1 MLCYEYKIMEV
12 YHNVKIF
19 KKILIIVAIVL
30 AALITLLLLIKAGE
44 RIIYSGFY
52 SKADRE
58 FTIPGLNDNC
68 VPQGFDYIAEKE
80 SFLMCGYMSDDTA
93 SRVYL
98 IDKDGKATYAE
109 MKEEDGSDHTG
120 HTGGVSHF
128 DKFLYVTDNDGLNVY
143 HLDDLLSGKD
153 ELVEIGTVPTFLDPA
168 WCYIHGDYILAGTFY
183 EPVSYETPEEQRL
196 TTPAGDQNTSLITV
210 FRLDATQPL
219 GVDPTPVAAISTP
232 DRVQGFCV
240 TDTGEVAL
248 STSWSINSSML
259 YLYDAEKLT
268 AQGTFAVNGVEVP
281 LVYMDSASLT
291 RTVKAPPMAEGIL
304 CIDGRLYVLNESAC
318 NKYIFGKLLSGYGL
332 YSYDLKED

>member
-1 MLCYEYKIMEV
+1 MKL
-12 YHNVKIF
+12 F
-19 KKILIIVAIVL
+19 KKVLKKVALILAIVL
-30 AALITLLLLIKAGE
+30 AVLIVLVLLIKAGE
-44 RIIYSGFY
+44 RIVYSGFY
-52 SKADRE
+52 SRAEKE

-80 SFLMCGYMSDDTA
+80 VFLMCGYMSDDTA
-93 SRVYL
+93 SRVYV
-98 IDKDGKATYAE
+98 IDKDGKATYTL
-109 MKEEDGSDHTG
+109 MKEADGSDHTG

-128 DKFLYVTDNDGLNVY
+128 DKFLYVTDSDGLNVY
-143 HLDDLLSGKD
+143 DLEDLLSGKD

-168 WCYIHGDYILAGTFY
+168 WCYIHEEYLLCGSFY
-183 EPVSYETPEEQRL
+183 EPGSSYDTPKDQHYK
-196 TTPAGDQNTSLITV
+196 TPAGDQNTSLVTV

-268 AQGTFAVNGVEVP
+268 AQGTHTVNGVEVP

-304 CIDGRLYVLNESAC
+304 CIDGRLHVLNESAC

>member
-1 MLCYEYKIMEV
+1 M
-12 YHNVKIF
+12 
-19 KKILIIVAIVL
+19 KILKKVLMIVAIIL
-30 AALITLLLLIKAGE
+30 AALIVLLLLIKAGE

-109 MKEEDGSDHTG
+109 MKEADGSDHTG

-128 DKFLYVTDNDGLNVY
+128 DKFLYVTGGDGLLVY

-153 ELVEIGTVPTFLDPA
+153 SLVQIGEVSTFLDPA
-168 WCYIHGDYILAGTFY
+168 WCYIYGDYILAGTFY
-183 EPVSYETPEEQRL
+183 EPGSYETPEEQRI
-196 TTPAGDQNTSLITV
+196 TTPAGDKNTSLVTV

-248 STSWSINSSML
+248 STSWSVNSSML

-268 AQGTFAVNGVEVP
+268 AQGTFTVNGVEVP
-281 LVYMDSASLT
+281 LVYMDSASAT
-291 RTVKAPPMAEGIL
+291 REIKAPPMAEGIL

-332 YSYDLKED
+332 YSYDLKD

>member
-1 MLCYEYKIMEV
+1 M
-12 YHNVKIF
+12 
-19 KKILIIVAIVL
+19 KILKKVLVILAIIL
-30 AALITLLLLIKAGE
+30 AALIVLLLLVKAGE
-44 RIIYSGFY
+44 RIVYANFY
-52 SKADRE
+52 GKTDRE

-68 VPQGFDYIAEKE
+68 VPQGFDYIAEEE

-98 IDKDGKATYAE
+98 IDKDGKATYAL

-128 DKFLYVTDNDGLNVY
+128 DKYLYITDDDAIDVFY
-143 HLDDLLSGKD
+143 LDDLLSGK
-153 ELVEIGTVPTFLDPA
+153 ESLVKIGEVAAYLDPA
-168 WCYIHGDYILAGTFY
+168 WCYIHEGYLLCGSFY
-183 EPVSYETPEEQRL
+183 EPGSSYDTPKEQHIK
-196 TTPAGDQNTSLITV
+196 TPAGDQNTSLVTV

-219 GVDPTPVAAISTP
+219 GIDPTPVAAISTP
-232 DRVQGFCV
+232 NRVQGFCV

-248 STSWSINSSML
+248 STSWSVNSSIL

-268 AQGTFAVNGVEVP
+268 AEGTYTVNGVEVP
-281 LVYMDSASLT
+281 LVYMDSAALT